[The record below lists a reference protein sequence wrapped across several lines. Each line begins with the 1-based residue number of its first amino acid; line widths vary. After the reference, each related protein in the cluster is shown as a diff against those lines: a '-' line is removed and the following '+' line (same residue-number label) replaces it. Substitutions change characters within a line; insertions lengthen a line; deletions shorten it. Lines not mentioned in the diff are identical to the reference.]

1 MLEFVAG
8 MIVGGSLGLLIVAL
22 CVAAAR
28 GDRNDG

>member
-8 MIVGGSLGLLIVAL
+8 MIMGGSLGLLIVAL